1 MISVSSPQGRVD
13 HHEVHEGHEGFI
25 TLAAFKVFFVLF
37 VNFVV
42 RIQGSLMAL
51 IVYQGMNW

>member
-1 MISVSSPQGRVD
+1 MISVSSPQGCID

-25 TLAAFKVFFVLF
+25 TPAAFKVFFVLF